1 MSANNQNRKQREFAR
16 REQEIL
22 QAALGL
28 FNEDDWE
35 SVTVEQIA
43 SRAEVGKGTVY
54 KHFVSKEEIYARL
67 TLAFHNAVLAEFRK
81 IDLNGNPVKVLRQ
94 MNVTGLRYYL
104 EKTEYRCVT
113 QYCMRNDFKM
123 RAEGPLKDAFESLDA
138 QFMALLEAILAR
150 GQAQG
155 LFAKRPPEQ
164 QIHCLR
170 ATFEGAVQMVW
181 NGFLEET
188 FHQDEYIAVIAD
200 YMVAGLMAPPKD

>member
-1 MSANNQNRKQREFAR
+1 LNANIPNRKQREFAR
-16 REQEIL
+16 REAEIL
-22 QAALGL
+22 QAALSL

-67 TLAFHNAVLAEFRK
+67 TLAFYNAMLTEFQK
-81 IDLNGNPVKVLRQ
+81 IDLEGNPVEILRE
-94 MNVTGLRYYL
+94 MNITGLRYYL

-123 RAEGPLKDAFESLDA
+123 RAEGPLKEAFESLDA
-138 QFMALLEAILAR
+138 RFMALLKTILTR
-150 GQAQG
+150 GQALG
-155 LFAKRPPEQ
+155 LFAKRAPEQ
-164 QIHCLR
+164 QIYCLR

-181 NGFLEET
+181 GGLLEET
-188 FHQDEYIAVIAD
+188 FDRDEYIAVIAD
-200 YMVAGLMAPPKD
+200 YMVAGLMGHSAG